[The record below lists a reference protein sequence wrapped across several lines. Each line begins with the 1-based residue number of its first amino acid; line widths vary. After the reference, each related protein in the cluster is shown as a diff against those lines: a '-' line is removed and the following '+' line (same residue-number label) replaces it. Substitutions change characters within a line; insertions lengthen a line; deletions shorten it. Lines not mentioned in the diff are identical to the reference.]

1 MLLQSE
7 SLEMEYFQK
16 KLDITKPTELRFVEN
31 SSGEQVLLNWV
42 ECGADYIKN
51 CKNAAFSIKRETK
64 NKKYEKIEGR
74 KSSLQSI
81 LEFDDFKSSSRIN
94 SIEKFESTEC
104 AEQELRLIE
113 IV

>member
-42 ECGADYIKN
+42 ECGAWAQAGYSPN
-51 CKNAAFSIKRETK
+51 ESHPKRE
-64 NKKYEKIEGR
+64 R
-74 KSSLQSI
+74 KS
-81 LEFDDFKSSSRIN
+81 
-94 SIEKFESTEC
+94 
-104 AEQELRLIE
+104 ELS
-113 IV
+113 